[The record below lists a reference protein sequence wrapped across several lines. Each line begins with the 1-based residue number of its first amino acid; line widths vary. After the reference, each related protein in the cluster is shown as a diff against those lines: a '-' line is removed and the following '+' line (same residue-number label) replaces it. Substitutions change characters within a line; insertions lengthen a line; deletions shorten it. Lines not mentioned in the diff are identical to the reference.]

1 MTRGSRD
8 AVDFYV
14 NAITLKI
21 YEFAVSADVSSAD
34 ILVHSAYLYSS
45 EKVDAKVRQILHD
58 TLD

>member
-1 MTRGSRD
+1 MQLISM
-8 AVDFYV
+8 Y

-21 YEFAVSADVSSAD
+21 YEFAVSAYVSSAD